1 MRRCRSLVLALPA
14 TAVLVA
20 LSAAP
25 ALADP
30 STFPTTPVP
39 TNSSGEPPAS
49 VPDQPQ
55 PLGRA
60 VGDAAT
66 GLAVLR
72 LLPGAVPASAILPGA
87 ASALPRQ
94 SAAELGFGLSS
105 AQANSEAF
113 LSYEHA
119 IASSAPGG
127 IAIEGNSPQV
137 PGALSQTASPDNA
150 QPVSGGLTSPSTPLD
165 ALVKAGVLNGTVHA
179 RWSDT
184 LGPCV
189 GTISDASTSLASAS
203 LLNVIPSLPGT
214 TDASSLSAAMSSS
227 DLDSAQKQALVGNLS
242 QMAGPL
248 SNLAGLLS
256 GGTGTGGSLLSL
268 PNVLSDRSVVRLVDI
283 PGSANKAVQSVSTL
297 QVAGVQLLAGTPME
311 LDLNVVSQ
319 PSLVVTSTGSA
330 ATSTISYTAPVI
342 QVVQGGKVLFTL
354 DAANPTADV
363 PIGIPL
369 NVPNLPK
376 LPIIGDLLPN
386 GQQLTSAIPVIDIGV
401 LRLQVAELNKS
412 SEALTGGQS
421 GAPFTG
427 FQIGATA
434 RMLDVQVL
442 PTAALGIPNLPT
454 ALAQVSL
461 GEQVGRAY
469 APAGG
474 VVCGTSAVPVSN
486 PATPPVRTAAAGTP
500 KVLAWTNGAYD
511 VVPLFWVG
519 TLMLIGGV
527 ILVASLPSAR
537 TRR

>member
-1 MRRCRSLVLALPA
+1 MARRRALVLALPA
-14 TAVLVA
+14 AALLVGLA
-20 LSAAP
+20 AAP
-25 ALADP
+25 AMADTP
-30 STFPTTPVP
+30 TFPTTPVP
-39 TNSSGEPPAS
+39 TNSAGEPPAS
-49 VPDQPQ
+49 VATGPQ
-55 PLGRA
+55 SLGRA

-72 LLPGAVPASAILPGA
+72 LLPGAVPTSAILPGA
-87 ASALPRQ
+87 AAELPRQ

-113 LSYEHA
+113 LSFEHA
-119 IASSAPGG
+119 IAQSAPAG
-127 IAIEGNSPQV
+127 IAIEGNSPQA
-137 PGALSQTASPDNA
+137 PGALSQTASPDNP
-150 QPVSGGLTSPSTPLD
+150 QPVSGGLTPPSTPLD
-165 ALVKAGVLNGTVHA
+165 ALVKVGLLNGSVHA

-189 GTISDASTSLASAS
+189 PTIADASTSLASVS

-214 TDASSLSAAMSSS
+214 TDANALSALMSSS
-227 DLDSAQKQALVGNLS
+227 TLDPTQKQALIGNLS

-256 GGTGTGGSLLSL
+256 GGSGSGGSLLSL
-268 PNVLSDRSVVRLVDI
+268 PNVLSSRSVVRLVDI
-283 PGSANKAVQSVSTL
+283 PGSANKALQSVSTL
-297 QVAGVQLLAGTPME
+297 QVASIQLLAGTPLE

-319 PSLVVTSTGSA
+319 PTLTVTSTGDA
-330 ATSTISYTAPVI
+330 ATSSVAYTAPVI
-342 QVVQGGKVLFTL
+342 QVVQGGKVLYT
-354 DAANPTADV
+354 
-363 PIGIPL
+363 L

-376 LPIIGDLLPN
+376 LPIIGSLLPN

-401 LRLQVAELNKS
+401 LRLSVAQLNKS
-412 SEALTGGQS
+412 SQSLVGGQS

-454 ALAQVSL
+454 ALAQLSL

-474 VVCGTSAVPVSN
+474 VRCGTASGPVSN
-486 PATPPVRTAAAGTP
+486 PAPASGPTKT
-500 KVLAWTNGAYD
+500 LAFTSGAYNA
-511 VVPLFWVG
+511 VPLFWVG
-519 TLMLIGGV
+519 TLMLLAGV
-527 ILVASLPSAR
+527 ILVASLPR
-537 TRR
+537 IRRQP